1 MRIDTLITALAA
13 FAGGYATGTLL
24 APSRGEETRR
34 AIGEKVRA
42 QTRWMENRLQQLEAQ
57 VETMKAA
64 MEQKLDA
71 LADEEAADVSQPAD
85 DAWDVDTSSVERDLA
100 RMPRK

>member
-13 FAGGYATGTLL
+13 FAGGYAAGTLL
-24 APSRGEETRR
+24 APSRGEETRK

-42 QTRWMENRLQQLEAQ
+42 QTRWMEDRIHQLEAQ
-57 VETMKAA
+57 VEAMKASLD
-64 MEQKLDA
+64 QKLEA
-71 LADEEAADVSQPAD
+71 LAAEETTDADQPAD
-85 DAWDVDTSSVERDLA
+85 ESWDVDPSSVERDLA